1 MENQQERELTPEE
14 MAAQKE
20 QMLQFYT
27 ESLPYLEA
35 QLKYEEVLMKIDE
48 VRFRR
53 NNIQMQWAMMAQQEQ
68 ETPEEGSDFD
78 IDNEEAVKPEQGK
91 GRRKLRT
98 N

>member
-1 MENQQERELTPEE
+1 MEKQQERELTAEE

-35 QLKYEEVLMKIDE
+35 QLKYEDVLMKIDE

-53 NNIQMQWAMMAQQEQ
+53 SSIQMQWAMMAQQEN
-68 ETPEEGSDFD
+68 EEGLDKD
-78 IDNEEAVKPEQGK
+78 VDNELPISEEAKNK
-91 GRRKLRT
+91 KKLRT
-98 N
+98 Y

>member
-1 MENQQERELTPEE
+1 MEKQQERELTAEE

-35 QLKYEEVLMKIDE
+35 QLKYEDVLMKIDE

-53 NNIQMQWAMMAQQEQ
+53 SSIQMQWAMMAQQEN
-68 ETPEEGSDFD
+68 EEGSDKD
-78 IDNEEAVKPEQGK
+78 VDNELPISEEAKNK
-91 GRRKLRT
+91 KKLKT
-98 N
+98 Y

>member
-1 MENQQERELTPEE
+1 MENQQERELTAEE

-35 QLKYEEVLMKIDE
+35 QLKYEEVLMKIVE

-53 NNIQMQWAMMAQQEQ
+53 SSIQMQWAMMAQQEN
-68 ETPEEGSDFD
+68 EASEEGSD
-78 IDNEEAVKPEQGK
+78 NEPTAPEQVKGK
-91 GRRKLRT
+91 RKLRT